1 MPQDIT
7 TYMQALASRLRG
19 LVTCLRD
26 LGYGFH
32 RPNDALPGPSGRA
45 PQQIKQL
52 QGLVGAI
59 PVSLLVF
66 YRIVGSVDL
75 TGSHPEWAGCE
86 YPDPLVVEPIDS
98 AIEEALAYVE
108 LQGGMWYDI
117 EIPNAVADPIVL
129 EEPHAL
135 PFTRYLEFSLSWG
148 GFPGLANAPATAGL
162 LRPFVGQPGLP
173 NKRLKL
179 AAALVAG
186 GARSSSSAI
195 R

>member
-1 MPQDIT
+1 MPQYST
-7 TYMQALASRLRG
+7 TVLRVLASRRRG
-19 LVTCLRD
+19 RGTFVRD
-26 LGYGFH
+26 PRDGFAW
-32 RPNDALPGPSGRA
+32 PSVALPGPSGRV

-59 PVSLLVF
+59 PVSLLEF

-148 GFPGLANAPATAGL
+148 GFSGLANAPGHSWPLATLRRAAG
-162 LRPFVGQPGLP
+162 
-173 NKRLKL
+173 
-179 AAALVAG
+179 AA
-186 GARSSSSAI
+186 
-195 R
+195 